1 LLLISTSYS
10 NPLKFNQ
17 IGKEIA
23 LPTPLG
29 LNILVGGEG
38 VKNFDQWTEEL
49 SKEIYVRNDEDNM
62 KILWKMNEIFDDD
75 VEEEE

>member
-1 LLLISTSYS
+1 LLLISTSYL

-29 LNILVGGEG
+29 LNILVGGEW
-38 VKNFDQWTEEL
+38 VKNFDQWIEEL
-49 SKEIYVRNDEDNM
+49 SKEIYVRDDEDET
-62 KILWKMNEIFDDD
+62 KILSKLNEMTDEDF
-75 VEEEE
+75 EEE

>member
-23 LPTPLG
+23 LPPTLG

-49 SKEIYVRNDEDNM
+49 SKEIYVRNDEENM
-62 KILWKMNEIFDDD
+62 KILWKMNEISDDD